1 MSDTKGRTLY
11 RIPQSG
17 KIAGVC
23 SGIADYFGF
32 ETWLVRVVA
41 ASIFLLGGSGIVLI
55 IYVLLWM
62 ILDIKP
68 GTENNKKAHKDI
80 EIKKKVWQSGE
91 PAKMALRDVNSQFR
105 SLEIRLQKLERH
117 VTSDSF
123 DLKQE
128 INNL

>member
-1 MSDTKGRTLY
+1 MSEGTSRTLY

-23 SGIADYFGF
+23 AGIADYFNF
-32 ETWLVRVVA
+32 ETWLVRVLA

-68 GTENNKKAHKDI
+68 GTDKNKSSHKEI
-80 EIKKKVWQSGE
+80 EVKKKVWQSGE

-105 SLEIRLQKLERH
+105 ALELRLQSLERH
-117 VTSDSF
+117 VTSDNY
-123 DLKQE
+123 DLKNE

>member
-1 MSDTKGRTLY
+1 MSDVRGRTLY
-11 RIPQSG
+11 RMPQSG

-41 ASIFLLGGSGIVLI
+41 ASIFLLGGSGIVFI

-62 ILDIKP
+62 ILDVKP
-68 GTENNKKAHKDI
+68 CIGKNNKTHKDI
-80 EIKKKVWQSGE
+80 EIKKKIWQSGE
-91 PAKMALRDVNSQFR
+91 PAKLALRDVNSQFR
-105 SLEIRLQKLERH
+105 SLEIKLQKLERH

-123 DLKQE
+123 DLRQE